1 MVVKN
6 VEKKDNNTAIF
17 QVEID
22 ADAFEQAVNK
32 AYKKLK
38 NSIYVAGFRKGKA
51 PRVVIEGMYGADI
64 FHDEA
69 VQDIAPETFDYAV
82 KAEELNTV
90 GTPAIADYNV
100 DENKACTI
108 TFTTD
113 LYPVVTLGEYKGLEA
128 PYAEPTV
135 TDEEVD
141 QQLAETRKRNAR
153 YIDVERPVQS
163 GDTIVFDF
171 EGFVDGVPFE
181 GGKAENYSLEIGSG
195 MFIPGFEDQLIGM
208 EAEKDGEV
216 HVTFPEQYDE
226 KLAGK
231 DATFKVKIHTVREP
245 QLPELDDEFAKDI
258 SEFDTLDEYKADL
271 KAKMRER
278 RRESA
283 ENDFHNAVLTKA
295 VDNMTVTVPESMIS
309 EKTDEFLMNYANNV
323 GARGMNRADLIKSI
337 GLTEEAFEAMMRPS
351 SERQVKTDLLL
362 DAVAKAEGI
371 EATEDDKNEF
381 YSKLAADYGEDAEKI
396 KEMIDETLMTQ
407 DIVHRKA
414 AEVLYSSAVK
424 TEPKPE
430 EEQTEEAAEEAEPA
444 EDAAPAE
451 EIGD

>member
-69 VQDIAPETFDYAV
+69 VQDMAPEAFEYAV
-82 KAEELNTV
+82 KEEDLNTV
-90 GTPAIADYNV
+90 GTPSVADYNV
-100 DENKACTI
+100 DENKVCTI

-113 LYPVVTLGEYKGLEA
+113 LYPVVTLGEYKGIEA
-128 PYAEPTV
+128 PYAEPVV
-135 TDEEVD
+135 TDEEID
-141 QQLAETRKRNAR
+141 QQVEDTRKRNAR
-153 YIDVERPVQS
+153 YIDVERPVKE

-195 MFIPGFEDQLIGM
+195 MFIPGFEDQLVGM
-208 EAEKDGEV
+208 EAETDGEV
-216 HVTFPEQYDE
+216 NVTFPEQYDP

-231 DATFKVKIHTVREP
+231 DATFKVKIHAVREP
-245 QLPELDDEFAKDI
+245 QLPELDDEFAKDV

-271 KAKMRER
+271 KAKTLER
-278 RRESA
+278 KTEGA
-283 ENDFHNAVLTKA
+283 EADFKNAVISKA
-295 VDNMTVTVPESMIS
+295 IEDMEVSIPESMIA
-309 EKTDEFLMNYANNV
+309 EKIDEFLMNYADSM
-323 GARGMNRADLIKSI
+323 GARGMSRENLLKAM
-337 GLTEEAFEAMMRPS
+337 GLDDATFSAMMRPAA
-351 SERQVKTDLLL
+351 ERQVQADLLL
-362 DAVAKAEGI
+362 EAVAKAENI
-371 EATEDDKNEF
+371 EATEEDKNEF
-381 YSKLAADYGEDAEKI
+381 YNKLAADYGEEAEKI
-396 KEMIDETLMTQ
+396 KGMIDENLMVQ

-414 AEVLYSSAVK
+414 ADVMYDSAVK
-424 TEPKPE
+424 TEPKPDE
-430 EEQTEEAAEEAEPA
+430 ETPAADE
-444 EDAAPAE
+444 APAE
-451 EIGD
+451 ETGD

>member
-22 ADAFEQAVNK
+22 ADTFEQAVNK

-69 VQDIAPETFDYAV
+69 VQDMAPEAFEYAV
-82 KAEELNTV
+82 KEEDLNTV
-90 GTPAIADYNV
+90 GTPSVADYNV
-100 DENKACTI
+100 DENKVCTI

-113 LYPVVTLGEYKGLEA
+113 LYPVVTLGEYKGIEA
-128 PYAEPTV
+128 PYAEPVV
-135 TDEEVD
+135 TDEEID
-141 QQLAETRKRNAR
+141 QQVEDTRKRNAR
-153 YIDVERPVQS
+153 YIDVERPVKE

-195 MFIPGFEDQLIGM
+195 MFIPGFEDQLVGM
-208 EAEKDGEV
+208 EAETDGEV
-216 HVTFPEQYDE
+216 NVTFPEQYDP

-231 DATFKVKIHTVREP
+231 DATFKVKIHAVREP
-245 QLPELDDEFAKDI
+245 QLPELDDEFAKDV

-271 KAKMRER
+271 KAKTLER
-278 RRESA
+278 KTEGA
-283 ENDFHNAVLTKA
+283 EADFKNAVISKA
-295 VDNMTVTVPESMIS
+295 IENMEVSIPESMIA
-309 EKTDEFLMNYANNV
+309 EKIDEFLMNYADSM
-323 GARGMNRADLIKSI
+323 GARGMSRENLLKAM
-337 GLTEEAFEAMMRPS
+337 GLDDATFSAMMRPAA
-351 SERQVKTDLLL
+351 ERQVQADLLL
-362 DAVAKAEGI
+362 EAVAKAENI
-371 EATEDDKNEF
+371 EATEEDKNEF
-381 YSKLAADYGEDAEKI
+381 YNKLAADYGEEAEKI
-396 KEMIDETLMTQ
+396 KGMIDENLMVQ

-414 AEVLYSSAVK
+414 ADVMYDSAVK
-424 TEPKPE
+424 TEPKPDE
-430 EEQTEEAAEEAEPA
+430 ETPAADE
-444 EDAAPAE
+444 APAE
-451 EIGD
+451 ETGD

>member
-69 VQDIAPETFDYAV
+69 VQDMAPEAFEYAV
-82 KAEELNTV
+82 KEEGLNTV
-90 GTPAIADYNV
+90 GTPSVADYNV
-100 DENKACTI
+100 DENKVCTI

-113 LYPVVTLGEYKGLEA
+113 LYPVVTLGEYKGIEA
-128 PYAEPTV
+128 PYAEPVV
-135 TDEEVD
+135 TDEEID
-141 QQLAETRKRNAR
+141 QQVEDTRKRNAR
-153 YIDVERPVQS
+153 YIDVERPVKE

-195 MFIPGFEDQLIGM
+195 MFIPGFEDQLVGM
-208 EAEKDGEV
+208 EAETDGEV
-216 HVTFPEQYDE
+216 NVTFPEQYDP

-231 DATFKVKIHTVREP
+231 DATFKVKIHAVREP
-245 QLPELDDEFAKDI
+245 QLPELDDEFAKDV

-271 KAKMRER
+271 KAKTLER
-278 RRESA
+278 KTEGA
-283 ENDFHNAVLTKA
+283 EADFKNAVISKA
-295 VDNMTVTVPESMIS
+295 IENMEVSIPESMIA
-309 EKTDEFLMNYANNV
+309 EKIDEFLMNYADSM
-323 GARGMNRADLIKSI
+323 GARGMSRENLLKAM
-337 GLTEEAFEAMMRPS
+337 GLDDATFSAMMRPAA
-351 SERQVKTDLLL
+351 ERQVQADLLL
-362 DAVAKAEGI
+362 EAVAKAENI
-371 EATEDDKNEF
+371 EATEEDKNEF
-381 YSKLAADYGEDAEKI
+381 YNKLAADYGEEAEKI
-396 KEMIDETLMTQ
+396 KGMIDENLMVQ

-414 AEVLYSSAVK
+414 ADVMYDSAVK
-424 TEPKPE
+424 TEPKPDE
-430 EEQTEEAAEEAEPA
+430 ETPAADE
-444 EDAAPAE
+444 APAE
-451 EIGD
+451 ETGD

>member
-17 QVEID
+17 QVEVD

-69 VQDIAPETFDYAV
+69 VQDMAPEAFEYAV
-82 KAEELNTV
+82 KEEDLNTV
-90 GTPAIADYNV
+90 GTPSVADYNV
-100 DENKACTI
+100 DENKVCTI

-113 LYPVVTLGEYKGLEA
+113 LYPVVTLGEYKGIEA
-128 PYAEPTV
+128 PYAEPVV
-135 TDEEVD
+135 TDEEID
-141 QQLAETRKRNAR
+141 QQVEDTRKRNAR
-153 YIDVERPVQS
+153 YIDVERPVKE

-195 MFIPGFEDQLIGM
+195 MFIPGFEDQLVGM
-208 EAEKDGEV
+208 EAETDGEV
-216 HVTFPEQYDE
+216 NVTFPEQYDP

-231 DATFKVKIHTVREP
+231 DATFKVKIHAVREP
-245 QLPELDDEFAKDI
+245 QLPELDDEFAKDV

-271 KAKMRER
+271 KAKTLER
-278 RRESA
+278 KTEGA
-283 ENDFHNAVLTKA
+283 EADFKNAVISKA
-295 VDNMTVTVPESMIS
+295 IENMEVSIPESMIA
-309 EKTDEFLMNYANNV
+309 EKIDEFLMNYADSM
-323 GARGMNRADLIKSI
+323 GARGMSRENLLKAM
-337 GLTEEAFEAMMRPS
+337 GLDDATFSAMMRPAA
-351 SERQVKTDLLL
+351 ERQVQADLLL
-362 DAVAKAEGI
+362 EAVAKAENI
-371 EATEDDKNEF
+371 EATEEDKNEF
-381 YSKLAADYGEDAEKI
+381 YNKLAADYGEEAEKI
-396 KEMIDETLMTQ
+396 KGMIDENLMVQ

-414 AEVLYSSAVK
+414 ADVMYDSAVK
-424 TEPKPE
+424 TEPKPDE
-430 EEQTEEAAEEAEPA
+430 ETPAADE
-444 EDAAPAE
+444 APAE
-451 EIGD
+451 ETGD

>member
-69 VQDIAPETFDYAV
+69 VQDMAPEAFEYAV
-82 KAEELNTV
+82 KEEDLNTV
-90 GTPAIADYNV
+90 GAPSVADYNV
-100 DENKACTI
+100 DENKVCTI

-113 LYPVVTLGEYKGLEA
+113 LYPVVTLGEYKGIEA
-128 PYAEPTV
+128 PYAEPVV
-135 TDEEVD
+135 TDEEID
-141 QQLAETRKRNAR
+141 QQVEDTRKRNAR
-153 YIDVERPVQS
+153 YIDVERPVKE

-195 MFIPGFEDQLIGM
+195 MFIPGFEDQLVGM
-208 EAEKDGEV
+208 EAETDSEV
-216 HVTFPEQYDE
+216 NVTFPEQYDP

-231 DATFKVKIHTVREP
+231 DATFKVKIHAVREP
-245 QLPELDDEFAKDI
+245 QLPELDDEFAKDV

-271 KAKMRER
+271 KAKTLER
-278 RRESA
+278 KTEGA
-283 ENDFHNAVLTKA
+283 EADFKNAVISKA
-295 VDNMTVTVPESMIS
+295 IENMEVSIPESMIA
-309 EKTDEFLMNYANNV
+309 EKIDEFLMNYADSM
-323 GARGMNRADLIKSI
+323 GARGMSRENLLKAM
-337 GLTEEAFEAMMRPS
+337 GLDDATFSAMMRPAA
-351 SERQVKTDLLL
+351 ERQVQADLLL
-362 DAVAKAEGI
+362 EAVAKAENI
-371 EATEDDKNEF
+371 EATEEDKNEF
-381 YSKLAADYGEDAEKI
+381 YNKLAADYGEEAEKI
-396 KEMIDETLMTQ
+396 KGMIDENLMVQ

-414 AEVLYSSAVK
+414 ADVMYDSAVK
-424 TEPKPE
+424 TEPKPDE
-430 EEQTEEAAEEAEPA
+430 ETPAADE
-444 EDAAPAE
+444 APAE
-451 EIGD
+451 ETGD

>member
-69 VQDIAPETFDYAV
+69 VQDMAPEAFEYAV
-82 KAEELNTV
+82 KEEDLNTV
-90 GTPAIADYNV
+90 GTPSVADYNV
-100 DENKACTI
+100 DENKVCTI

-113 LYPVVTLGEYKGLEA
+113 LYPVVTLGEYKGIEA
-128 PYAEPTV
+128 PYAEPVV
-135 TDEEVD
+135 TDEEID
-141 QQLAETRKRNAR
+141 QQVEDTRKRNAR
-153 YIDVERPVQS
+153 YIDVERPVKE

-195 MFIPGFEDQLIGM
+195 MFIPGFEDQLVGM
-208 EAEKDGEV
+208 EAETDGEV
-216 HVTFPEQYDE
+216 NVTFPEQYDP

-231 DATFKVKIHTVREP
+231 DATFKVKIHAVREP
-245 QLPELDDEFAKDI
+245 QLPELDDEFAKDV

-271 KAKMRER
+271 KAKTLER
-278 RRESA
+278 KTEGA
-283 ENDFHNAVLTKA
+283 EADFKNAVISKA
-295 VDNMTVTVPESMIS
+295 IENMEVSIPESMIA
-309 EKTDEFLMNYANNV
+309 EKIDEFLMNYADSM
-323 GARGMNRADLIKSI
+323 GARGMSRENLLKAM
-337 GLTEEAFEAMMRPS
+337 GLDDATFSAMMCPAA
-351 SERQVKTDLLL
+351 ERQVQADLLL
-362 DAVAKAEGI
+362 EAVAKAENI
-371 EATEDDKNEF
+371 EATEEDKNEF
-381 YSKLAADYGEDAEKI
+381 YNKLAADYGEEAEKI
-396 KEMIDETLMTQ
+396 KGMIDENLMVQ

-414 AEVLYSSAVK
+414 ADVMYDSAVK
-424 TEPKPE
+424 TEPKPDE
-430 EEQTEEAAEEAEPA
+430 ETPAADE
-444 EDAAPAE
+444 APAE
-451 EIGD
+451 ETGD

>member
-69 VQDIAPETFDYAV
+69 VQDMAPEAFEYAV
-82 KAEELNTV
+82 KEEDLNTV
-90 GTPAIADYNV
+90 GTPSVADYNV
-100 DENKACTI
+100 DENKVCTI

-113 LYPVVTLGEYKGLEA
+113 LYPVVTLGEYKGIEA
-128 PYAEPTV
+128 PYAEPVV
-135 TDEEVD
+135 TDEEID
-141 QQLAETRKRNAR
+141 QQVEDTRKRNAR
-153 YIDVERPVQS
+153 YIDVERPVKE

-195 MFIPGFEDQLIGM
+195 MFIPGFEDQLVGM
-208 EAEKDGEV
+208 EAETDGEV
-216 HVTFPEQYDE
+216 NVTFPEQYDP

-231 DATFKVKIHTVREP
+231 DATFKVKIHAVREP
-245 QLPELDDEFAKDI
+245 QLPELDDEFAKDV

-271 KAKMRER
+271 KAKTLER
-278 RRESA
+278 KTEGA
-283 ENDFHNAVLTKA
+283 EADFKNAVISKA
-295 VDNMTVTVPESMIS
+295 IENMEVSIPESMIA
-309 EKTDEFLMNYANNV
+309 EKIDEFLVNYADSM
-323 GARGMNRADLIKSI
+323 GARGMSRENLLKAM
-337 GLTEEAFEAMMRPS
+337 GLDDATFSAMMRPAA
-351 SERQVKTDLLL
+351 ERQVQADLLL
-362 DAVAKAEGI
+362 EAVAKAENI
-371 EATEDDKNEF
+371 EATEEDKNEF
-381 YSKLAADYGEDAEKI
+381 YNKLAADYGEEAEKI
-396 KEMIDETLMTQ
+396 KGMIDENLMVQ

-414 AEVLYSSAVK
+414 ADVMYDSAVK
-424 TEPKPE
+424 TEPKPDE
-430 EEQTEEAAEEAEPA
+430 ETPAADE
-444 EDAAPAE
+444 APAE
-451 EIGD
+451 ETGD

>member
-69 VQDIAPETFDYAV
+69 VQDMAPEAFEYAV
-82 KAEELNTV
+82 KEEDLNTV
-90 GTPAIADYNV
+90 GTPSVADYNV
-100 DENKACTI
+100 DENKVCTI

-113 LYPVVTLGEYKGLEA
+113 LYPVVTLGEYKGIEA
-128 PYAEPTV
+128 PYAAPVV
-135 TDEEVD
+135 TDEEID
-141 QQLAETRKRNAR
+141 QQVEDTRKRNAR
-153 YIDVERPVQS
+153 YIDVERPVKE

-195 MFIPGFEDQLIGM
+195 MFIPGFEDQLVGM
-208 EAEKDGEV
+208 EAETDGEV
-216 HVTFPEQYDE
+216 NVTFPEQYDP

-231 DATFKVKIHTVREP
+231 DATFKVKIHAVREP
-245 QLPELDDEFAKDI
+245 QLPELDDEFAKDV

-271 KAKMRER
+271 KAKALER
-278 RRESA
+278 KTEGA
-283 ENDFHNAVLTKA
+283 EADFKNAVISKA
-295 VDNMTVTVPESMIS
+295 IENMEVTIPESMIA
-309 EKTDEFLMNYANNV
+309 EKIDEFLMNYADSM
-323 GARGMNRADLIKSI
+323 GARGMSRENLLKAM
-337 GLTEEAFEAMMRPS
+337 GLDDATFSAMMRPAA
-351 SERQVKTDLLL
+351 ERQVQADLLL
-362 DAVAKAEGI
+362 EAVAKAENI
-371 EATEDDKNEF
+371 EATEEDKNEF
-381 YSKLAADYGEDAEKI
+381 YNKLAADYGEEAEKI
-396 KEMIDETLMTQ
+396 KGMIDENLMVQ

-414 AEVLYSSAVK
+414 ADVMYDSAVK
-424 TEPKPE
+424 TEPKPDE
-430 EEQTEEAAEEAEPA
+430 ETPAADE
-444 EDAAPAE
+444 APAE
-451 EIGD
+451 ETGD

>member
-69 VQDIAPETFDYAV
+69 VQDMAPEAFEYAV
-82 KAEELNTV
+82 KEEDLNTV
-90 GTPAIADYNV
+90 GTPSVADYNV
-100 DENKACTI
+100 DENKVCTI

-113 LYPVVTLGEYKGLEA
+113 LYPVVTLGEYKGIEA
-128 PYAEPTV
+128 PYAEPVV
-135 TDEEVD
+135 TDEEID
-141 QQLAETRKRNAR
+141 QQVEDTRKRNAR
-153 YIDVERPVQS
+153 YIDVERPVKE

-195 MFIPGFEDQLIGM
+195 MFIPGFEDQLVGM
-208 EAEKDGEV
+208 EAETDGEV
-216 HVTFPEQYDE
+216 NVTFPEQYDP

-231 DATFKVKIHTVREP
+231 DATFKVKIHAVREP
-245 QLPELDDEFAKDI
+245 QLPELDDEFAKDV

-271 KAKMRER
+271 KAKTLER
-278 RRESA
+278 KTEGA
-283 ENDFHNAVLTKA
+283 EADFKNAVISKA
-295 VDNMTVTVPESMIS
+295 IENMEVSIPESMIA
-309 EKTDEFLMNYANNV
+309 EKIDEFLMNYADSM
-323 GARGMNRADLIKSI
+323 GARGMSRENLLKAM
-337 GLTEEAFEAMMRPS
+337 GLDDATFSAMMRPAA
-351 SERQVKTDLLL
+351 ERQVQADLLL
-362 DAVAKAEGI
+362 EAVAKAENI
-371 EATEDDKNEF
+371 EATEEDKNEF
-381 YSKLAADYGEDAEKI
+381 YNKLAADYGEEAEKI
-396 KEMIDETLMTQ
+396 KGMIDENLMVQ

-414 AEVLYSSAVK
+414 ADVMYDSAVK
-424 TEPKPE
+424 TEPKPDE
-430 EEQTEEAAEEAEPA
+430 ETPAADE
-444 EDAAPAE
+444 APAE
-451 EIGD
+451 ETGD

>member
-69 VQDIAPETFDYAV
+69 VQDMAPEAFEYAV
-82 KAEELNTV
+82 KEEDLNTV
-90 GTPAIADYNV
+90 GTPSVADYNV
-100 DENKACTI
+100 DENKVCTI

-113 LYPVVTLGEYKGLEA
+113 LYPVVTLGEYKGIEA
-128 PYAEPTV
+128 PYAEPVV
-135 TDEEVD
+135 TDEEID
-141 QQLAETRKRNAR
+141 QQVEDTRKRNAR
-153 YIDVERPVQS
+153 YIDVERPVKE

-181 GGKAENYSLEIGSG
+181 GGKAKNYSLEIGSG
-195 MFIPGFEDQLIGM
+195 MFIPGFEDQLVGM
-208 EAEKDGEV
+208 EAETDGEV
-216 HVTFPEQYDE
+216 NVTFPEQYDP

-231 DATFKVKIHTVREP
+231 DATFKVKIHAVREP
-245 QLPELDDEFAKDI
+245 QLPELDDEFAKDV

-271 KAKMRER
+271 KAKTLER
-278 RRESA
+278 KTEGA
-283 ENDFHNAVLTKA
+283 EADFKNAVISKA
-295 VDNMTVTVPESMIS
+295 IENMEVSIPESMIA
-309 EKTDEFLMNYANNV
+309 EKIDEFLMNYADSM
-323 GARGMNRADLIKSI
+323 GARGMSRENLLKAM
-337 GLTEEAFEAMMRPS
+337 GLDDATFSAMMHPAA
-351 SERQVKTDLLL
+351 ERQVQADLLL
-362 DAVAKAEGI
+362 EAVAKAENI
-371 EATEDDKNEF
+371 EATEEDKNEF
-381 YSKLAADYGEDAEKI
+381 YNKLAADYGEEAEKI
-396 KEMIDETLMTQ
+396 KGMIDENLMVQ

-414 AEVLYSSAVK
+414 ADVMYDSAVK
-424 TEPKPE
+424 TEPKPDE
-430 EEQTEEAAEEAEPA
+430 ETPAADE
-444 EDAAPAE
+444 APAE
-451 EIGD
+451 ETGD

>member
-69 VQDIAPETFDYAV
+69 VQDMAPEAFEYAV
-82 KAEELNTV
+82 KEEDLNTV
-90 GTPAIADYNV
+90 GTPSVADYNV
-100 DENKACTI
+100 DENKVCTI

-113 LYPVVTLGEYKGLEA
+113 LYPVVTLGEYKGIEA
-128 PYAEPTV
+128 PYAEPVV
-135 TDEEVD
+135 TDEEID
-141 QQLAETRKRNAR
+141 QQVEDTRKRNAR
-153 YIDVERPVQS
+153 YIDVERPVKE

-195 MFIPGFEDQLIGM
+195 MFIPGFEDQLVGM
-208 EAEKDGEV
+208 EAETDGEV
-216 HVTFPEQYDE
+216 NVTFPEQYDP

-231 DATFKVKIHTVREP
+231 DATFKVKIHAVREP
-245 QLPELDDEFAKDI
+245 QLPELDDEFAKDV

-271 KAKMRER
+271 KAKALER
-278 RRESA
+278 KTEGA
-283 ENDFHNAVLTKA
+283 EADFKNAVISKA
-295 VDNMTVTVPESMIS
+295 IENMEVSIPESMIA
-309 EKTDEFLMNYANNV
+309 EKIDEFLMNYADSM
-323 GARGMNRADLIKSI
+323 GARGMSRENLLKAM
-337 GLTEEAFEAMMRPS
+337 GLDDATFSAMMRPAA
-351 SERQVKTDLLL
+351 ERQVQADLLL
-362 DAVAKAEGI
+362 EAVAKAENI
-371 EATEDDKNEF
+371 EATEEDKNEF
-381 YSKLAADYGEDAEKI
+381 YNKLAADYGEEAEKI
-396 KEMIDETLMTQ
+396 KGMIDENLMVQ

-414 AEVLYSSAVK
+414 ADVMYDSAVK
-424 TEPKPE
+424 TEPKPDE
-430 EEQTEEAAEEAEPA
+430 ETPAADE
-444 EDAAPAE
+444 APAE
-451 EIGD
+451 ETGD

>member
-69 VQDIAPETFDYAV
+69 VQDMAPEAFEYAV
-82 KAEELNTV
+82 KEEDLNTV
-90 GTPAIADYNV
+90 GTPSVADYNV
-100 DENKACTI
+100 DENKVCTI

-113 LYPVVTLGEYKGLEA
+113 LYPVVTLGEYKGIEA
-128 PYAEPTV
+128 PYAESVV
-135 TDEEVD
+135 TDEEID
-141 QQLAETRKRNAR
+141 QQVEDTRKRNAR
-153 YIDVERPVQS
+153 YIDVERPVKE

-195 MFIPGFEDQLIGM
+195 MFIPGFEDQLVGM
-208 EAEKDGEV
+208 EAETDGEV
-216 HVTFPEQYDE
+216 NVTFPEQYDP

-231 DATFKVKIHTVREP
+231 DATFKVKIHAVREP
-245 QLPELDDEFAKDI
+245 QLPELDDEFAKDV

-271 KAKMRER
+271 KAKTLER
-278 RRESA
+278 KTEGA
-283 ENDFHNAVLTKA
+283 EADFKNAVISKA
-295 VDNMTVTVPESMIS
+295 IENMEVSIPESMIA
-309 EKTDEFLMNYANNV
+309 EKIDEFLMNYADSM
-323 GARGMNRADLIKSI
+323 GARGMSRENLLKAM
-337 GLTEEAFEAMMRPS
+337 GLDDATFSAMMRPAA
-351 SERQVKTDLLL
+351 ERQVQADLLL
-362 DAVAKAEGI
+362 EAVAKAENI
-371 EATEDDKNEF
+371 EATEEDKNEF
-381 YSKLAADYGEDAEKI
+381 YNKLAADYGEEAEKI
-396 KEMIDETLMTQ
+396 KGMIDENLMVQ

-414 AEVLYSSAVK
+414 ADVMYDSAVK
-424 TEPKPE
+424 TEPKPDE
-430 EEQTEEAAEEAEPA
+430 ETPAADE
-444 EDAAPAE
+444 APAE
-451 EIGD
+451 ETGD

>member
-69 VQDIAPETFDYAV
+69 VQDMAPEAFEYAV
-82 KAEELNTV
+82 KEEDLNTV
-90 GTPAIADYNV
+90 GTPSVADYNV
-100 DENKACTI
+100 DENKVCTI

-113 LYPVVTLGEYKGLEA
+113 LYPVVTLGEYKGIEA
-128 PYAEPTV
+128 PYAEPVV
-135 TDEEVD
+135 TDEEID
-141 QQLAETRKRNAR
+141 QQVEDTRKRNAR
-153 YIDVERPVQS
+153 YIDVERPVKE

-195 MFIPGFEDQLIGM
+195 MFIPGFEDQLVGM
-208 EAEKDGEV
+208 EAETDGEV
-216 HVTFPEQYDE
+216 NVTFPEQYDP

-231 DATFKVKIHTVREP
+231 DATFKVKIHAVREP
-245 QLPELDDEFAKDI
+245 QLPELDDEFAKDV

-271 KAKMRER
+271 RAKTLER
-278 RRESA
+278 KTEGA
-283 ENDFHNAVLTKA
+283 EADFKNAVISKA
-295 VDNMTVTVPESMIS
+295 IENMEVSIPESMIA
-309 EKTDEFLMNYANNV
+309 EKIDEFLMNYADSM
-323 GARGMNRADLIKSI
+323 GARGMSRENLLKAM
-337 GLTEEAFEAMMRPS
+337 GLDDATFSAMMRPAA
-351 SERQVKTDLLL
+351 ERQVQADLLL
-362 DAVAKAEGI
+362 EAVAKAENI
-371 EATEDDKNEF
+371 EATEEDKNEF
-381 YSKLAADYGEDAEKI
+381 YNKLAADYGEEAEKI
-396 KEMIDETLMTQ
+396 KGMIDENLMVQ

-414 AEVLYSSAVK
+414 ADVMYDSAVK
-424 TEPKPE
+424 TEPKPDE
-430 EEQTEEAAEEAEPA
+430 ETPAADE
-444 EDAAPAE
+444 APAE
-451 EIGD
+451 ETGD